1 MKILYITTDAES
13 IRQQYK
19 QYCKTNGL
27 TFLEAISEQNFID
40 AYKYTKNC
48 LVFARGLNKWL
59 KIDILLKVLEDYDNN
74 IVAVSET
81 DKIKPAVKAR
91 FEQIIYNNTNNKLS
105 YAEALKKQH
114 DNLQFYIDLADS
126 VIYDTTIHDK
136 LAKLQKINEITKT
149 IQLCTNNILW
159 ESLYDTLIYG

>member
-1 MKILYITTDAES
+1 MKILYITTNAES
-13 IRQQYK
+13 IKQQYK

-59 KIDILLKVLEDYDNN
+59 NIDILLKVLEDYDNN
-74 IVAVSET
+74 VIAVSET
-81 DKIKPAVKAR
+81 DKIKHAVKAR

-105 YAEALKKQH
+105 YVEALKKPH
-114 DNLQFYIDLADS
+114 VNVEFYIDLTES
-126 VIYDTTIHDK
+126 VVDYTTI
-136 LAKLQKINEITKT
+136 N
-149 IQLCTNNILW
+149 
-159 ESLYDTLIYG
+159 Y

>member
-13 IRQQYK
+13 IQQQYK

-48 LVFARGLNKWL
+48 LVFVRGLNKWL

-91 FEQIIYNNTNNKLS
+91 FEQII
-105 YAEALKKQH
+105 
-114 DNLQFYIDLADS
+114 
-126 VIYDTTIHDK
+126 
-136 LAKLQKINEITKT
+136 
-149 IQLCTNNILW
+149 
-159 ESLYDTLIYG
+159 